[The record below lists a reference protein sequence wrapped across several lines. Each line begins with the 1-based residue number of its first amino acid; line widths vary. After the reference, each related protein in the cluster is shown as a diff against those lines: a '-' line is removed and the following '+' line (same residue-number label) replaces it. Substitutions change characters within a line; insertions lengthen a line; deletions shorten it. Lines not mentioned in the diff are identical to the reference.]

1 MPPTE
6 IGATQGNCPFN
17 DIPHEDLPRRGKVGD
32 WPRVSQVATTVIFT
46 VISVI
51 HVDLQVALT
60 AIG

>member
-1 MPPTE
+1 VNFYIST
-6 IGATQGNCPFN
+6 FN

-46 VISVI
+46 VIGVI